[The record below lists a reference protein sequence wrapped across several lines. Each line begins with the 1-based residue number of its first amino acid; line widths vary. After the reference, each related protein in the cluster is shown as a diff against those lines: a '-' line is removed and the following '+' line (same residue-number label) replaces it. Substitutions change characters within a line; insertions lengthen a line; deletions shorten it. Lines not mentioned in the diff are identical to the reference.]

1 VDEQEVPVGEIDDID
16 IEVEGNKQGQ
26 AKQNQ

>member
-1 VDEQEVPVGEIDDID
+1 VDEQEVPGGEIDDID

-26 AKQNQ
+26 AKQHQ